1 MRKRWVWA
9 LVLALV
15 LQGLAFAACAEE
27 ETVEPETAEPFAL
40 RDGFTWQTTQE
51 ELLAEILVELK
62 KQNGEKTA

>member
-27 ETVEPETAEPFAL
+27 ETVEPATDETFVPRGRIYLADYPGGAAGPDGWL
-40 RDGFTWQTTQE
+40 RIQR
-51 ELLAEILVELK
+51 A
-62 KQNGEKTA
+62 

>member
-51 ELLAEILVELK
+51 
-62 KQNGEKTA
+62 